1 MKDSRRV
8 PAPPRSERSRPSVAL
23 RGQDRVQEQLL
34 GEAAA
39 AEREAHGVD
48 EEGPVVL
55 EQLHDAAPRAVGRR
69 VDAEL
74 QLAGR
79 ALRDQLEGLTGEL
92 REGGRAS
99 RAHRAGVGARE
110 QRAGERQED
119 AALGRAHGLG
129 RRGDRRLEGL
139 PCRLR
144 CHRRGSVAC

>member
-1 MKDSRRV
+1 M
-8 PAPPRSERSRPSVAL
+8 E
-23 RGQDRVQEQLL
+23 QELL

-55 EQLHDAAPRAVGRR
+55 EQLHDVAPRTVGRC
-69 VDAEL
+69 VDADL

-79 ALRDQLEGLTGEL
+79 ALRYQLEGLTGEL

-99 RAHRAGVGARE
+99 GAHRAGVGARE
-110 QRAGERQED
+110 QRTGERQEG

-129 RRGDRRLEGL
+129 RRGHRRLEGL
-139 PCRLR
+139 PCRVR